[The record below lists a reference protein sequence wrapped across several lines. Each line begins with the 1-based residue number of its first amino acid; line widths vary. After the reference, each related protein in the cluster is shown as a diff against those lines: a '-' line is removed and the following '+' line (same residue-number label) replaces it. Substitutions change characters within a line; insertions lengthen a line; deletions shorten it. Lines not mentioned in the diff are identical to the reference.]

1 MGHCF
6 YLFLF
11 LKEMLF
17 RLLPFL
23 HENELRLRHVEWELL
38 LLHKNGRITSSFARR
53 GIITLTL

>member
-1 MGHCF
+1 MGLCF

-23 HENELRLRHVEWELL
+23 RENELRLRHVE
-38 LLHKNGRITSSFARR
+38 
-53 GIITLTL
+53 

>member
-38 LLHKNGRITSSFARR
+38 LLHKMGESHLLSQEEE
-53 GIITLTL
+53 